1 MKKHCRDDVGIYC
14 SELEAF
20 HQYMGD
26 RIEDT
31 DVHCIE

>member
-1 MKKHCRDDVGIYC
+1 MKKHCRDDVGMFF

-20 HQYMGD
+20 EPYMGN